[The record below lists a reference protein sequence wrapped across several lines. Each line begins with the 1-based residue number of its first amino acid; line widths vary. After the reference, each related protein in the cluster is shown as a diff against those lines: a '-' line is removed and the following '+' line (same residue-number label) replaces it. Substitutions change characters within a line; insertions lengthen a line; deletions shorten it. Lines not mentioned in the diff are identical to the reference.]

1 MQDREKEILEYARAS
16 GDGRKSMLIDVLIV
30 TLFIGAVV
38 AGVMTFAE
46 TRRRPMSK
54 AFEQYHV
61 ARVMAQATRPS
72 YVPPPYVGKK
82 FDDVS
87 PWGFGSF
94 YMAIGLFVAG
104 GVGVVL
110 RRRG

>member
-1 MQDREKEILEYARAS
+1 MEDPKKETLDYARVP
-16 GDGRKSMLIDVLIV
+16 GGGRKSMVMDVLIA
-30 TLFIGAVV
+30 TLFMGAVV

-61 ARVMAQATRPS
+61 ARVVAQATRPS
-72 YVPPPYVGKK
+72 YVPAPYVGKRW
-82 FDDVS
+82 DDVS
-87 PWGFGSF
+87 PWGLGSC
-94 YMAIGLFVAG
+94 YVAIGLFVMG
-104 GVGVVL
+104 GVALVL